1 MLQTWQRVYAAS
13 ALLDGCLGSEAQ
25 SFWLWRKPPQTDQI
39 MPACQSIDGAKN
51 EFSKL
56 IMQVKQTHRFAVLTL
71 LIIVPPAYPQP

>member
-1 MLQTWQRVYAAS
+1 MAVSVARRNPSGCGAS
-13 ALLDGCLGSEAQ
+13 
-25 SFWLWRKPPQTDQI
+25 PPQTDQI
-39 MPACQSIDGAKN
+39 MPDCQSIDGAKN